1 MDFKILHST
10 ATKPTWR
17 YPVCGSAL
25 GQLQNAVA
33 AAAAPL
39 LEALA
44 PALIKIIELATMAVT
59 AIGQLFAALT
69 GKGTVIKATNAYK
82 DYAASLKK
90 TGAAAKDATLGI
102 DELNVI
108 QKQSGSGA
116 SRRAESGR
124 HVRRSSNR
132 KQVQRP
138 GGQDQRF
145 LFEIICTSERSMEPG
160 RSVRNGFLEV
170 CVG

>member
-1 MDFKILHST
+1 M
-10 ATKPTWR
+10 
-17 YPVCGSAL
+17 
-25 GQLQNAVA
+25 
-33 AAAAPL
+33 

-116 SRRAESGR
+116 SGGL
-124 HVRRSSNR
+124 N
-132 KQVQRP
+132 P
-138 GGQDQRF
+138 GDMFEEDQRF